1 MSVEIT
7 GKEAEGVRWDLVVI
21 GSGTAGADAAVR
33 AAQLGLKVLLIEKNR
48 DRLGGTCVNVGCVP
62 TKKLLYIADH
72 YHELIKYLPSE
83 GLVAN
88 AKLDVKAMFK
98 AKDQLIN
105 QIIAWY
111 VFRVFP
117 SWGIR
122 VLIGE
127 ARLRSP
133 NSVRVGDSI
142 IEARSILIAT
152 GSRPKIPPI
161 RGIEEGLRSGFAITS
176 DDFFSLDAI
185 PESILIIG
193 GGAIGVELGTL
204 LHKLGSKV
212 IIAEIMDRLLP
223 TFTDPELGN
232 YLANRVMR
240 EIYGIDVKVNT
251 SVTEVDPSNKVV
263 RLSNGESIKVDKVL
277 VAVGR
282 VPNTE
287 GLNLEGVGVE
297 VRNGAIVVDEHSRT
311 NIPNIYAAGDV
322 TGRYMLASVAKVQGI
337 VAAENAAGLN
347 SRIDYDLVPMVVFS
361 DPEVASVG
369 VVAGKDDP
377 RYVVTK
383 MPNAINYRAI
393 AYNKPYGWTKIVADK
408 VSKRIVGFH
417 MIGPWASEI
426 VNMAAIA
433 IRKGLTLNE
442 VKEWVF
448 SHPVFTE
455 LFIDA
460 VELSTGSNVYLPKR

>member
-1 MSVEIT
+1 M
-7 GKEAEGVRWDLVVI
+7 
-21 GSGTAGADAAVR
+21 
-33 AAQLGLKVLLIEKNR
+33 
-48 DRLGGTCVNVGCVP
+48 
-62 TKKLLYIADH
+62 
-72 YHELIKYLPSE
+72 
-83 GLVAN
+83 
-88 AKLDVKAMFK
+88 
-98 AKDQLIN
+98 
-105 QIIAWY
+105 
-111 VFRVFP
+111 
-117 SWGIR
+117 
-122 VLIGE
+122 
-127 ARLRSP
+127 
-133 NSVRVGDSI
+133 
-142 IEARSILIAT
+142 IAT

-417 MIGPWASEI
+417 MIGPWARRSLI
-426 VNMAAIA
+426 
-433 IRKGLTLNE
+433 
-442 VKEWVF
+442 WQQ
-448 SHPVFTE
+448 
-455 LFIDA
+455 
-460 VELSTGSNVYLPKR
+460 